1 MKTKIRIAFLVLT
14 TMMMV
19 SCDKEK
25 SEGLAVH
32 QLKMMAGENQTIE
45 INKPSKEIQVEFLS
59 KSKKGILG
67 GKGKPKPIANE
78 LAKITLPKG
87 LTLTSNPALLKS
99 NAGGISRFTV
109 TANQPGDYYIDIAS
123 TSNRSKSKKVR
134 LSAGVNIIGAK
145 QELKSGEE
153 SDIFGLH
160 LTDKNGRA
168 ISGVK
173 VYFTISSKP
182 GKKNKAKLSKSLVI
196 TDENGVALT
205 TLKSDGSATGS
216 YEISAEVPEN
226 DKTVSYRT
234 IIIKQLA
241 ANRPNIMIAV
251 LAGLALFIF
260 GMTQM
265 SSGLQQVA
273 GNRLKT
279 ILGYF
284 TRNRV
289 IAIITGATV
298 TGFIQSSSACTVMVV
313 GFVNAGL
320 LNLEQAIGVVFGSNI
335 GTTITAQ
342 MLSLKLDGLAFPAII
357 IGVLVLMIA
366 KRSAIK
372 GWASVVLGFG
382 LLFYGMG
389 IMSGQLKA
397 LSKYP
402 TFINF
407 FKSFDCTP
415 LDSSSYM
422 PIGAVLGAIF
432 IGTLMTVIIQSSS
445 ATTGITLALAAGGLI
460 NFYTA
465 IPLILGSNIG
475 TTITAI
481 LAAIGSNRTAKQTA
495 LAHTM
500 FNLLGAF
507 GMVLLLYV
515 KMDGQPIFLAMINN
529 MTDGD
534 VFAAHPENITRHI
547 AMSHTMF
554 NVIAVL
560 IMMPFI
566 GLFVK
571 ICQTIIPGVDGA
583 EDERVR
589 LEPHLLKTPSLAL
602 QQATSQIRS
611 MTKRAWKMM
620 ESSIEILNTGD
631 FSKAE
636 EIHKQDDEVDEM
648 QKEVNDYLSSLA
660 KMTLT
665 TSQSLAIP
673 MLVHCNNNAERM
685 GDNAEELLN
694 LAKRINKDHK
704 LTPDMVAKI
713 DRIVAQL
720 KAKMTYIKA
729 SFDADNTID
738 LKEMLKQD
746 IQFKKDLEDLEN
758 SDLADISSG
767 KEDVIVGVT
776 FLEIIS
782 ILGKT
787 NSRLSNIWER
797 AMMLTESGI
806 ITNPVPKK

>member
-1 MKTKIRIAFLVLT
+1 MKTKIKATILLFA
-14 TMMMV
+14 TMLMV
-19 SCDKEK
+19 SCNQENDKK
-25 SEGLAVH
+25 LAVNK
-32 QLKMMAGENQTIE
+32 LKVIAGADQTIE
-45 INKPSKEIQVEFLS
+45 INKPSKEIQIEFLS
-59 KSKKGILG
+59 KPEKGILG
-67 GKGKPKPIANE
+67 GKGEPKPVCNE
-78 LAKITLPKG
+78 LANLILPKG
-87 LTLTSNPALLKS
+87 LTLSSDQTLLKS

-109 TANQPGDYYIDIAS
+109 KAQKPGDYYIKIVSS
-123 TSNRSKSKKVR
+123 TNHAKSLKIR
-134 LSAGVNIIGAK
+134 LSAGVTTLGAK

-153 SDIFGLH
+153 SDVFGVRI
-160 LTDKNGRA
+160 TDKEGKA
-168 ISGVK
+168 INGVK
-173 VYFTISSKP
+173 VYYTITSRP
-182 GKKNKAKLSKSLVI
+182 GKKNKAKLTKSVVL
-196 TDENGVALT
+196 TDENGEAFT
-205 TLKSDGSATGS
+205 TLKSDDSETGI
-216 YEISAEVPEN
+216 YNISAEIPEN

-265 SSGLQQVA
+265 SNGLQQVA

-284 TRNRV
+284 TRNRI
-289 IAIITGATV
+289 IAVITGATV

-320 LNLEQAIGVVFGSNI
+320 LNLQQAIGVVFGSNI

-389 IMSGQLKA
+389 MMSGQLKA
-397 LSKYP
+397 LSHYP

-415 LDSSSYM
+415 LHAHGYM
-422 PIGAVLGAIF
+422 PIGAVIGAIV

-500 FNLLGAF
+500 FNLIGAI
-507 GMVLLLYV
+507 GMIFLLYV
-515 KMDGQPIFLAMINN
+515 KIGEYPIFMAMIDH
-529 MTDGD
+529 MTDGN

-547 AMSHTMF
+547 AMAHTMF
-554 NVIAVL
+554 NVLAVL
-560 IMMPFI
+560 IMLPFI

-571 ICQTIIPGVDGA
+571 ICQTIIPIA
-583 EDERVR
+583 EGDQDHRVR
-589 LEPHLLKTPSLAL
+589 LEPHLLNTPSLAL

-620 ESSIEILNTGD
+620 ESSVEIINTGD

-636 EIHKQDDEVDEM
+636 KIHEQDDEIDEM
-648 QKEVNDYLSSLA
+648 QKEVNDYLSKLA

-685 GDNAEELLN
+685 GDNAEEMVN
-694 LAKRINKDHK
+694 LARRIDKDHM
-704 LTPDMVAKI
+704 LTPDMVNQINA
-713 DRIVAQL
+713 IVEKL
-720 KAKMTYIKA
+720 KAKVSYIKA
-729 SFDADNTID
+729 SFEADNSID

-746 IQFKKDLEDLEN
+746 LQFKKDLQELEN
-758 SDLADISSG
+758 SDLADITAG

-797 AMMLTESGI
+797 AMTLTESGI
-806 ITNPVPKK
+806 ITNPIAKR